1 MASEGE
7 QRCCSEETGRDVPS
21 GGESTQAYLW
31 LLLEDDDAATL
42 VPGSQQ
48 LPRVVEF
55 NS

>member
-1 MASEGE
+1 MNG
-7 QRCCSEETGRDVPS
+7 G
-21 GGESTQAYLW
+21 GGESHTPAYLW
-31 LLLEDDDAATL
+31 LLLEDDDAASL